1 MKMPTSRKARIEY
14 LAIEKNAEDL
24 FQKGHSFR
32 SAYRI
37 FYESHKITMSY
48 DTFRRYALGLFTRME
63 QRREKYTE
71 HSDLSAPAPE
81 SSKSAE
87 DNAASLPA
95 KQPSGGAS
103 SDKAASAPAMSEQA
117 NAPARSGP
125 RIVGGQK
132 PVPFGEIK
140 VDLDK
145 AYGIESEKE

>member
-48 DTFRRYALGLFTRME
+48 DTFRRYALGLFTRIE

-87 DNAASLPA
+87 DKATPLPA
-95 KQPSGGAS
+95 KQPSGAAA
-103 SDKAASAPAMSEQA
+103 SDKSTSPPATAEQVS
-117 NAPARSGP
+117 APARSGP

>member
-1 MKMPTSRKARIEY
+1 MKMPASRKARIEY

-95 KQPSGGAS
+95 KQPSGAAS
-103 SDKAASAPAMSEQA
+103 SDKTASPPATAEQESA
-117 NAPARSGP
+117 TARSGP
-125 RIVGGQK
+125 RKAGVEK
-132 PVPFGEIK
+132 KAPFGQVK
-140 VDLDK
+140 VDPDE
-145 AYGIESEKE
+145 IF

>member
-95 KQPSGGAS
+95 KQPSGAAS
-103 SDKAASAPAMSEQA
+103 SDKTASPPATAEQESA
-117 NAPARSGP
+117 TARSGP
-125 RIVGGQK
+125 RKAGVEK
-132 PVPFGEIK
+132 KAPFGQVK
-140 VDLDK
+140 VDPDE
-145 AYGIESEKE
+145 IF

>member
-81 SSKSAE
+81 SLKSAE

-95 KQPSGGAS
+95 KQPSGAAS
-103 SDKAASAPAMSEQA
+103 SDKTASPPATAEQEI
-117 NAPARSGP
+117 APARGGP
-125 RIVGGQK
+125 RMAGVEK
-132 PVPFGEIK
+132 KAPFGQVK
-140 VDLDK
+140 VDPDE
-145 AYGIESEKE
+145 IF

>member
-14 LAIEKNAEDL
+14 LAIEKNAEGL

-95 KQPSGGAS
+95 KQPSGAAS
-103 SDKAASAPAMSEQA
+103 SDKTASPPATAEQESAPV
-117 NAPARSGP
+117 RSGP
-125 RIVGGQK
+125 RKAGVEK
-132 PVPFGEIK
+132 KAPFGQVK
-140 VDLDK
+140 VDPDE
-145 AYGIESEKE
+145 IF

>member
-37 FYESHKITMSY
+37 FYESHKITMCY

-95 KQPSGGAS
+95 KQPSGAAS
-103 SDKAASAPAMSEQA
+103 SDKTASPPATSEQA
-117 NAPARSGP
+117 NALARSGP
-125 RIVGGQK
+125 IKAGVEK
-132 PVPFGEIK
+132 KAPFGQVK
-140 VDLDK
+140 VDPDE
-145 AYGIESEKE
+145 IF

>member
-71 HSDLSAPAPE
+71 HSDLSAPASE

-87 DNAASLPA
+87 DNTASLPA
-95 KQPSGGAS
+95 KQPSGAAS
-103 SDKAASAPAMSEQA
+103 SDKTASPPATAEQESAPT
-117 NAPARSGP
+117 RSGP
-125 RIVGGQK
+125 RKAGVEK
-132 PVPFGEIK
+132 KAPFGQVK
-140 VDLDK
+140 VDPDE
-145 AYGIESEKE
+145 IF

>member
-81 SSKSAE
+81 SLKSAE

-95 KQPSGGAS
+95 KQPSGAAS
-103 SDKAASAPAMSEQA
+103 SDKTASPPATAEQESAPA
-117 NAPARSGP
+117 RGGP
-125 RIVGGQK
+125 RMAGVEK
-132 PVPFGEIK
+132 KAPFGQVK
-140 VDLDK
+140 VDPDE
-145 AYGIESEKE
+145 IF

>member
-95 KQPSGGAS
+95 KQPSGAAS
-103 SDKAASAPAMSEQA
+103 SDKTASPPATSEQES
-117 NAPARSGP
+117 APARSGP
-125 RIVGGQK
+125 RKAGVEK
-132 PVPFGEIK
+132 KAPFGQVK
-140 VDLDK
+140 VDPDE
-145 AYGIESEKE
+145 IF